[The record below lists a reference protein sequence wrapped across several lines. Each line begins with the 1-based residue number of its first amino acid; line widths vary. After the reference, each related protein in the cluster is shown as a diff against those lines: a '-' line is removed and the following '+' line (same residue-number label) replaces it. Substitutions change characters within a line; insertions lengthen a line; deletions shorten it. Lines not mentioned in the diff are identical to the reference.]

1 MARTTQRHAS
11 DVPASPARLGGR
23 RKALKAE
30 THERIIASAG
40 RLARRAGLTA
50 ASVPRVM
57 RGAGLTVG
65 GFYAHFRSKRAMDAA
80 VIARAMQEVREQW
93 FDGLES
99 SEGIDWLARAVKRY
113 LRASH
118 RDRPGGGCVLP
129 STISELTRADRVTRA
144 ALAEALEEV
153 VCEFTEHTPELR
165 DTTARERAL
174 ATLALCIG
182 GLTAARALRG
192 HPLSDELL
200 RACVK
205 WALPEA
211 SARLSKSRRAPGRV
225 SEETR
230 G

>member
-1 MARTTQRHAS
+1 MARTPHLPVHAAGNAAAKS
-11 DVPASPARLGGR
+11 GR
-23 RKALKAE
+23 RKSAKAA

-40 RLARRAGLTA
+40 RLARRAGLAA

-57 RGAGLTVG
+57 SGAGLTVG

-99 SEGIDWLARAVKRY
+99 SQGLDWLARAVKRY

-118 RDRPGGGCVLP
+118 RDGPGGGCVLP
-129 STISELTRADRVTRA
+129 STISELTRADRATRN
-144 ALAEALEEV
+144 ALAEALEQV
-153 VCEFTEHTPELR
+153 VSEFAEHAPELL

-174 ATLALCIG
+174 ATLALCLG

-192 HPLSDELL
+192 HALSDELL

-211 SARLSKSRRAPGRV
+211 SARISRRR
-225 SEETR
+225 R
-230 G
+230 